1 VLPTLGKKPKA
12 SRPNMPGYGINE
24 SRKQLLR
31 WKWAEGVLSKTR
43 NYFLATVRTEGRP
56 HVMPIWGVWINAT
69 FYFSAGEHSVKA
81 RNLQSNPNCIFCPG
95 DAGEAVILEGVA
107 ERLADKKLQARV
119 AKVYFQK
126 YEWDLSELNQFIFA
140 IRPKTAFGQIEK
152 TFTQTA
158 TRWTFGGPSKHGA
171 L

>member
-1 VLPTLGKKPKA
+1 ML
-12 SRPNMPGYGINE
+12 
-24 SRKQLLR
+24 
-31 WKWAEGVLSKTR
+31 
-43 NYFLATVRTEGRP
+43 
-56 HVMPIWGVWINAT
+56 IWGVWINAT

-81 RNLQSNPNCIFCPG
+81 RNLLSNPNCFFCPG

-126 YEWDLSELNQFIFA
+126 YEWDPSELNQFIFA

-152 TFTQTA
+152 TFTQIA